1 MPSQT
6 VLWIRKKGHYLQVTE
21 LLPAIAGYAM
31 ENGIAPTCPA
41 VIFQRQGSS
50 ERGMRSGFERS
61 ADSEEALFGI
71 THSIPDAT

>member
-6 VLWIRKKGHYLQVTE
+6 VLWIREKGHCLQITE
-21 LLPAIAGYAM
+21 LLPPVAGYAM
-31 ENGIAPTCPA
+31 ENGITPTCPA
-41 VIFQRQGSS
+41 VIFLRERSS

-61 ADSEEALFGI
+61 ADSEETLFGI